1 MPDGHFQSA
10 WITGASTG
18 IGAELAKRLAAD
30 GCRVAVSARG
40 ADRLKELAESNQD
53 GKIVPVPVDVTD
65 PGAVAAGFA
74 DVLAACGATPD
85 LVVLNAGIFEPMGA
99 DSFSAGVFRRHVE
112 VNLMGVA
119 QALEHVLPAM
129 LQAGRGRI
137 AIVASVSG
145 YRGLP
150 KAAAYGATKAALINM
165 AESLRVEL
173 APKGIVVQIVNPG
186 FIDTPATEKND
197 FPMPFLMP
205 VDKAVDAF
213 MRGLRR
219 GQFEITFPKRFT
231 WQLKLLRILPYWL
244 YFPLIRRATKSRKA
258 QS

>member
-1 MPDGHFQSA
+1 MPDGSFRSA

-40 ADRLKELAESNQD
+40 ADRLRQLADHHDD
-53 GKIVPVPVDVTD
+53 GRIIPVPVDVTD
-65 PGAVAAGFA
+65 PASVAAGFS
-74 DVLAACGATPD
+74 DITAAFGGAPD
-85 LVVLNAGIFEPMGA
+85 LVVLNAGFFEPMA
-99 DSFSAGVFRRHVE
+99 ARDFSAELFRRHID
-112 VNLMGVA
+112 VNLMGVVQVLDA
-119 QALEHVLPAM
+119 VLPAM
-129 LQAGRGRI
+129 LKAGRGQI

-150 KAAAYGATKAALINM
+150 KAVAYGATKAALINM
-165 AESLRVEL
+165 TESLRVEL

-186 FIDTPATEKND
+186 FIDTPMTKDND

-213 MRGLRR
+213 MRGLKR

-244 YFPLIRRATKSRKA
+244 YFPLIRRATKSRK
-258 QS
+258 Q